1 PTSPLALPSPMDAP
15 GPIDSPDAE
24 RARSDEAAAREA
36 GFSLR
41 PPIFALGTAVN
52 ATGERNFRQSR
63 RAFEELP
70 FADDACAALA
80 RTVEGERR
88 TDLVC
93 DAPALVMQRDGRLS
107 CELGALPLSERA
119 LDGLGRLV
127 TPGGVG
133 YLASCP
139 PDLRAL
145 NVNHWLAGARRRGK
159 DGAIVPRQVTLRARP
174 AARGC
179 GGFAIVRA
187 QAPLPRVGPP
197 PL

>member
-1 PTSPLALPSPMDAP
+1 
-15 GPIDSPDAE
+15 
-24 RARSDEAAAREA
+24 
-36 GFSLR
+36 
-41 PPIFALGTAVN
+41 
-52 ATGERNFRQSR
+52 
-63 RAFEELP
+63 
-70 FADDACAALA
+70 ACAALA

-159 DGAIVPRQVTLRARP
+159 DGAIVPRQVTLRARQT
-174 AARGC
+174 AAGC
-179 GGFAIVRA
+179 EVFSI
-187 QAPLPRVGPP
+187 VGPRYAALDIDVLATQLHGAMP
-197 PL
+197 KDARAEVVYDGYRARISVLFHSTIE